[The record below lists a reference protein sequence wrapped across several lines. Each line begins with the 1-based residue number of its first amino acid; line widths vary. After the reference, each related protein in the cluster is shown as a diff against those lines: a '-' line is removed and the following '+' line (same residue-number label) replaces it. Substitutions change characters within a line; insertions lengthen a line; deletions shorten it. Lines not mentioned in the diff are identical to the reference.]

1 MSRILVIEEELP
13 TRQALFDLLQAQGH
27 RVIVESDGDS
37 GLSRA
42 LNEEIDLLLLD
53 VATPKRDGLALCAE
67 FRRRL
72 PELPIIALTAKGKA
86 AKRARGGDGVADEYV
101 AKPFSERELLW
112 RVRAVLRR
120 IERGDAPMN
129 RLSFGD
135 VAVDFG
141 KHTCT
146 RAGNKVTLTTKE
158 FSVLELLAEHAGEPV
173 SRDDFLEIVWARD
186 ASPTAR
192 TVDNQVLGL
201 RAKLEADPDHPLH
214 ILTVHG
220 IGYRLAMADL

>member
-27 RVIVESDGDS
+27 RVIIESDGNS
-37 GLSRA
+37 GLGRA

-53 VATPKRDGLALCAE
+53 VATSKRDGLAVCAE
-67 FRRRL
+67 IRRRL
-72 PELPIIALTAKGKA
+72 PELPILALTGKGKSE
-86 AKRARGGDGVADEYV
+86 KRAHSSENGADEYL
-101 AKPFSERELLW
+101 AKPFSDRELLW
-112 RVRAVLRR
+112 RVRAILRR
-120 IERGDAPMN
+120 IERGDAPLS

-135 VAVDFG
+135 VTVDFA

-146 RAGNKVTLTTKE
+146 RAGNKVTLTAKE
-158 FSVLELLAEHAGEPV
+158 FRVLELLAEHAGEPV
-173 SRDDFLEIVWARD
+173 TREDFLEIIWARA

-201 RAKLEADPDHPLH
+201 RAKLEADPDHPRH

-220 IGYRLAMADL
+220 IGYRLEMADS

>member
-1 MSRILVIEEELP
+1 MSRILVIEEELQ

-27 RVIVESDGDS
+27 RVILESDGGS
-37 GLSRA
+37 GLGRV

-53 VATPKRDGLALCAE
+53 VTTSKIDGFALCAE
-67 FRRRL
+67 IRRRL
-72 PELPIIALTAKGKA
+72 PELPILALTGKGKSE
-86 AKRARGGDGVADEYV
+86 KRAREVDGVADEYL

-112 RVRAVLRR
+112 RVRAILRR
-120 IERGDAPMN
+120 IERGDASLS
-129 RLSFGD
+129 RLGFGD
-135 VAVDFG
+135 VTIDFS
-141 KHTCT
+141 KRTCT
-146 RAGNKVTLTTKE
+146 RAGNKVTLTAKE

-173 SRDDFLEIVWARD
+173 SRDDFLEIVWASD
-186 ASPTAR
+186 ASPTTR

-201 RAKLEADPDHPLH
+201 RAKLEADPDHPRH